1 MTAADPSSP
10 SPLFPGDVE
19 AAIRDRLVATL
30 QPSRLEV
37 VNDSAHHTGHAGD
50 DGSGATH
57 WTVRVESARFAGL
70 GRIERQRLVMNA
82 LADLMDRPIHAL
94 AIEATVPE

>member
-1 MTAADPSSP
+1 MTAPDPSTP
-10 SPLFPGDVE
+10 PHDVE

-37 VNDSAHHTGHAGD
+37 VNDSAHHAGHAGD

-82 LADLMDRPIHAL
+82 LADLMDHPIHAL
-94 AIEATVPE
+94 AVEAVVPG

>member
-1 MTAADPSSP
+1 MTAADPSTP
-10 SPLFPGDVE
+10 PHDVE

-30 QPSRLEV
+30 QPLRLEV
-37 VNDSAHHTGHAGD
+37 VNDSASHAGHAGD

-57 WTVRVESARFAGL
+57 WTVRVESDRFAGL
-70 GRIERQRLVMNA
+70 SRVERQRLVMKA